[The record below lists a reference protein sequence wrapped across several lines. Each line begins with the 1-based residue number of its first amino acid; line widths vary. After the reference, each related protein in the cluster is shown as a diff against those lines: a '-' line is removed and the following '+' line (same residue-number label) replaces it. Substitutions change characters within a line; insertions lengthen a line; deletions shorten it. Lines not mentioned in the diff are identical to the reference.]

1 MDFEAKIQDLF
12 QIRYEIWIS
21 YLYDCENDY
30 DYDYEWFVQ
39 APDMGQRYKL
49 WSNKLI

>member
-21 YLYDCENDY
+21 YFYDCEKVRMN
-30 DYDYEWFVQ
+30 YEWFVQ
-39 APDMGQRYKL
+39 APDMGQRYQL